1 MDNSD
6 SNIDTEFLKYFKP
19 EKYDK
24 NKYDWNIISVSK
36 DNQNSRSVYCGVNK
50 EDKNDCIYVKQFKL
64 FFSFNKNNE
73 ISQILKE
80 IYFLIL
86 LKNQKYFVNIN
97 DIFFDEDYKRLF
109 LEFKGNCVSLNKLI
123 NYKANDYLSNNDLIK
138 WIIYQIS
145 FGLYILHY
153 NNIIHND
160 IKPSNLLI
168 DEEGGI
174 TICDFGSASYNN
186 KESYS
191 YTRYYTPPEFLNNT
205 NLIRDEKSDMWA
217 LGVIIVELYLKKNRY
232 FKSDDEEK
240 TIENQLKFIFAKF
253 GMENIQKEDI
263 NRIIN
268 DNINSDKYKLKD
280 EEIENQIKD
289 KDAIDLIN
297 NLLVLNPEKRYTA
310 LKVLKSKYLTEFNDI
325 DSYDVKINDFII
337 DYETLNDI
345 FIDKDKFMN
354 IIGSL
359 KSRI

>member
-1 MDNSD
+1 MENSD
-6 SNIDTEFLKYFKP
+6 INLDTEFLDHFEY
-19 EKYDK
+19 EKD
-24 NKYDWNIISVSK
+24 KYDWNIISVSK
-36 DNQNSRSVYCGVNK
+36 DNQNNRSVYCGVNK
-50 EDKNDCIYVKQFKL
+50 ENKDDCIYVKQFKL
-64 FFSFNKNNE
+64 FFSFKNSNE

-86 LKNQKYFVNIN
+86 LRDQKYFVKIN
-97 DIFFDEDYKRLF
+97 DIFFDKEYKRLF
-109 LEFKGNCVSLNKLI
+109 LVFKGNCVSLNKLI

-160 IKPSNLLI
+160 IKPSNILI

-174 TICDFGSASYNN
+174 TICDFGSASYKN

-191 YTRYYTPPEFLNNT
+191 YTRYYSSPEFLNNT
-205 NLIRDEKSDMWA
+205 NMIRDEKSDMWA

-253 GMENIQKEDI
+253 GMENIQKENI
-263 NRIIN
+263 NKIIN
-268 DNINSDKYKLKD
+268 DDINSEKYKLKS
-280 EEIENQIKD
+280 EEIESQIKD

-297 NLLVLNPEKRYTA
+297 NLLVINPKKRYTA
-310 LKVLKSKYLTEFNDI
+310 LEVLKSKYLTEFNDI
-325 DSYDVKINDFII
+325 DSYNVQINDFII
-337 DYETLNDI
+337 DYEILNDI
-345 FIDKDKFMN
+345 FIDQNKFIE
-354 IIGSL
+354 IIGQL
-359 KSRI
+359 KSKL